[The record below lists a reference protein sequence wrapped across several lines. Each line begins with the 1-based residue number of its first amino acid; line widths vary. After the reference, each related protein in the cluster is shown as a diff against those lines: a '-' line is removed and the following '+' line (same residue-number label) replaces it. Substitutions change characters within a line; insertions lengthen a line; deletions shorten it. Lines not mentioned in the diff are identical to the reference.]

1 MVAVRRSTQFC
12 EVPYSDEETGAGLG
26 SDGRGR
32 RRLTSGFP
40 GHHLA
45 RAHNATQIP
54 IAALKYLVPAEAPE
68 NTVKRHLRSST
79 PPPCTPP
86 PGVIEVWPAAGQNA

>member
-1 MVAVRRSTQFC
+1 MLVMRRYTQFC
-12 EVPYSDEETGAGLG
+12 EVPYSDEETGARLG

-32 RRLTSGFP
+32 RLLTHRFP

-45 RAHNATQIP
+45 GAHNATQIP
-54 IAALKYLVPAEAPE
+54 IAALKYLVPAQAPE

-86 PGVIEVWPAAGQNA
+86 PG

>member
-1 MVAVRRSTQFC
+1 MVVMRRSTQFC

-32 RRLTSGFP
+32 RLLTHRFP

-45 RAHNATQIP
+45 GAHNGTQIP
-54 IAALKYLVPAEAPE
+54 IAALKYLVPAQAPE

-79 PPPCTPP
+79 LHPSPLPR
-86 PGVIEVWPAAGQNA
+86 GK